1 MSRGN
6 YGQAW
11 WGSPS
16 LSIRIRKAER
26 RCGWRRRMKS
36 WMSRGATRCCWG
48 PPRAKGC
55 HWSCSSP
62 QNRGGWGYK
71 FRGNAGGTTDA
82 TARVFNQAFVG
93 PVFSG
98 LSFKV
103 RTGAPVPGDALSID
117 QSQNVSMTGNAS
129 ALAYKFAG
137 NAAAPTD
144 ATATIFNQANV
155 GPTFSG
161 LSFSVRTGATP
172 ANALTVDQHHNLPIS
187 NGRALIFPDGSVMG
201 SAATGVGGGT
211 ITAVTA
217 GAGPSAPRP
226 SRNAP

>member
-1 MSRGN
+1 MF
-6 YGQAW
+6 
-11 WGSPS
+11 
-16 LSIRIRKAER
+16 ER
-26 RCGWRRRMKS
+26 
-36 WMSRGATRCCWG
+36 AL
-48 PPRAKGC
+48 
-55 HWSCSSP
+55 
-62 QNRGGWGYK
+62 
-71 FRGNAGGTTDA
+71 
-82 TARVFNQAFVG
+82 VG
-93 PVFSG
+93 PVLSG

-172 ANALTVDQHHNLPIS
+172 ANALAVDQNHNLRLT
-187 NGRALIFPDGSVMG
+187 NGGALIFPDGSVMS
-201 SAATGVGGGT
+201 SAATGIGGGT

-217 GAGPSAPRP
+217 AGAARRGGPAMAQS
-226 SRNAP
+226 